1 MTKKSFI
8 LILGLIVTIPS
19 ALGLV
24 LSEDGTGLKYT
35 FIIDTGGYDFP
46 VEVTGNLDV
55 KDLSFDKDMKRII
68 LDINSSLDY
77 NLIEILIPKNLIN
90 GEFTFLLDDS
100 EISATV
106 ANLTDN
112 SFITIEFYG
121 TGVHTLEIIGT
132 TYLPE
137 FAEVAPIVLAT
148 SLIGIIVI
156 LKRFKKLNY

>member
-19 ALGLV
+19 ALGFV

-55 KDLSFDKDMKRII
+55 KELSFDKDMKRIT

-77 NLIEILIPKNLIN
+77 NLIEILIPRNLIN

-121 TGVHTLEIIGT
+121 VGVHTLEIIGT